1 MNRIHRHHQANRRS
15 CGRVLGVLAAVA
27 LALVVGTSST
37 ALAQAQ
43 ESFRGFQ
50 ERHGRVQREVE
61 RTQELWVE
69 VSSRAV
75 KSNLPGV
82 RELVEQARTIQG
94 RAKDALTDAQSTDID
109 SGPMA
114 ERMADRHL
122 QTSLTLTLRARDLTV
137 RAARQL
143 REDLS
148 QEETARRLI
157 ERVRQQLERG
167 DAANDDRRT
176 AQARELL
183 DRAET
188 QWRDGRFEQAL
199 RLAQNANAILDSRR
213 DRNDESLDPQ
223 QVAASLERVR
233 ARFEKVQE
241 HSEDRRR
248 LGVVQRLID
257 QAQNALDAGRT
268 REAAQRVLA
277 ARRGLD
283 DFGNSGGDAGASSRT
298 ERALG
303 QLDRQIE
310 RIQSQLG
317 DRLDESEERLLR
329 QAGQSRDR
337 ARRALQS
344 GDESQAQ
351 QHIRA
356 AADLLARLRRE
367 VGRG

>member
-1 MNRIHRHHQANRRS
+1 MNRSHRHHPPNRRS
-15 CGRVLGVLAAVA
+15 RRPVFRALTAIAIALVLGSASAAM
-27 LALVVGTSST
+27 
-37 ALAQAQ
+37 AQSQ
-43 ESFRGFQ
+43 EAFRGFQ

-61 RTQELWVE
+61 RTQALWVE
-69 VSSRAV
+69 VNSRAV
-75 KSNLPGV
+75 KSNVPGV
-82 RELVEQARTIQG
+82 RELVEQARSIQG
-94 RAKDALTDAQSTDID
+94 RAKDALTDAQSTDVNA
-109 SGPMA
+109 GPAA

-148 QEETARRLI
+148 QEETAKRLI
-157 ERVRQQLERG
+157 DRVRQQLDRE
-167 DAANDDRRT
+167 DAANDDRRV

-199 RLAQNANAILDSRR
+199 RLAQNADAVLDSRR
-213 DRNDESLDPQ
+213 DRGDDSLDAEQ
-223 QVAASLERVR
+223 IAASLERVR
-233 ARFEKVQE
+233 ARFENVRE
-241 HSEDRRR
+241 RSDDTRR
-248 LGVVQRLID
+248 LAVVQQMID
-257 QAQNALDAGRT
+257 QAQQALDAGRT
-268 REAAQRVLA
+268 REAAQRILA

-283 DFGNSGGDAGASSRT
+283 DLGSDDGGADSASRT
-298 ERALG
+298 ERALE
-303 QLDRQIE
+303 QLDSQIE

-317 DRLDESEERLLR
+317 DRLDDSAERLLR

-344 GDESQAQ
+344 GDENQAQ